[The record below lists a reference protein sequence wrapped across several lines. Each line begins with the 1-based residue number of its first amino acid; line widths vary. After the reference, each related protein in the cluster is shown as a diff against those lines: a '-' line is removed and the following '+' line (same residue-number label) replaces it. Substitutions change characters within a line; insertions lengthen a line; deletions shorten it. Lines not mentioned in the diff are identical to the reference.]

1 MYTIFN
7 GVVQPGFQFA
17 SGQAIGR
24 EHAPSPFA
32 RGTLEM
38 QHPHFKARGFDLE
51 AEVPGL
57 FWGTINVRLDRE
69 LVLAR
74 PDHTLELVDWTAAT
88 DGARI
93 PPETFSFVRCCLAVD
108 GRYHAG
114 LIYYPHPETKGQ
126 TNAHHYDVLEV
137 LTERIERIGL
147 GSEAAVICRDDAFRP
162 R

>member
-1 MYTIFN
+1 VYTIFN

-24 EHAPSPFA
+24 EKAPSPFA

-57 FWGTINVRLDRE
+57 FWGTINIKIDRE
-69 LVLAR
+69 LVLAQ
-74 PDHTLELVDWTAAT
+74 PDRTLELVDWTA
-88 DGARI
+88 GAPGAQI
-93 PPETFSFVRCCLAVD
+93 PPETFSFIRCCVAFG
-108 GRYHAG
+108 GRYHLG
-114 LIYYPHPETKGQ
+114 LIYYPHPETKGP
-126 TNAHHYDVLEV
+126 TNAHRYDALEV
-137 LTERIERIGL
+137 VTERIEGIGP
-147 GSEAAVICRDDAFRP
+147 GSEAAVFCRENAFRH

>member
-1 MYTIFN
+1 VYTIFN
-7 GVVQPGFQFA
+7 GVVQRGFQFA

-24 EHAPSPFA
+24 EQAPSPFA

-57 FWGTINVRLDRE
+57 FWGTINVKIDRE
-69 LVLAR
+69 LVLAK
-74 PDHTLELVDWTAAT
+74 PDHTLELVDWTAGT
-88 DGARI
+88 TGARI
-93 PPETFSFVRCCLAVD
+93 APETFSFVRCCVAVD

-114 LIYYPHPETKGQ
+114 LIYYPHPATKGA

-137 LTERIERIGL
+137 LTSQIEGL
-147 GSEAAVICRDDAFRP
+147 SVGKPASVICRADAFRD